1 MLCFFTDL
9 PQTWHI
15 LAFSKTFLNRSCQQ
29 KIIPHTNVAKPS
41 FLQIRRHIQRFL
53 KFWNNWQGLFFR
65 WFTLNLAYFDI
76 FKKFLNRSYQRKRI
90 PHTNFTKP
98 CFLQT
103 RRHIQRFLKFWEN
116 WHGSFFRRFTPN
128 LAYFDIFENFSIDPI
143 SNKKFRIQI
152 LQNHVFLQTKRHIQR
167 FPKFWKNRHSY
178 FFSRIYPKLGYL
190 SFSKIF
196 LNRSYQQKKIPLT
209 NFMKPCFFLQTRRYI
224 WRFLIFWKNWQG

>member
-1 MLCFFTDL
+1 MLRN
-9 PQTWHI
+9 Q
-15 LAFSKTFLNRSCQQ
+15 AFYKLEDIY
-29 KIIPHTNVAKPS
+29 KD
-41 FLQIRRHIQRFL
+41 
-53 KFWNNWQGLFFR
+53 FWNFEITDRVCFFR

-152 LQNHVFLQTKRHIQR
+152 LQNHVFYKLKDIYKDFRNFEKTDTLTFFRGFTPNLVICHFQKYFSIDPISKKRFRLRILWNHVFFYKLEDIYEDFWYFEKTDKVNFFADLSQIWHILV
-167 FPKFWKNRHSY
+167 Y
-178 FFSRIYPKLGYL
+178 
-190 SFSKIF
+190 
-196 LNRSYQQKKIPLT
+196 
-209 NFMKPCFFLQTRRYI
+209 
-224 WRFLIFWKNWQG
+224 